1 MIAVPVLVLSMLV
14 ACPVDGLAASASGC
28 SPEVRAPRQQAAG
41 RQEPGAV
48 RVETNRGEAYYL
60 FLSARRRE
68 SEGDINGAIDLYQQ
82 AAKLDPSSG
91 DIPAELAGLYA
102 RQNRAKEAIATAES
116 ALRINPDT
124 VEAHSVLGSI
134 YAVYAQGEEPGRT
147 AVDRKAGNGYAAQA
161 ITHLEAVLNARGVT
175 ADPDL
180 LLTLGRLYLG
190 TSAFDK
196 AISVL
201 SRFNEQEPDTMEGAA
216 LLAEAYTQAG
226 RTDEA
231 ITLLERAA
239 GREPAL
245 YSPLAELY
253 ERAGRWQDAAD
264 TYRKATEQGA
274 GGPQVKR
281 RWAATLLNSQRP
293 GDLAKARDLLQQIL
307 TDNPKDV
314 RAIYLLAQA
323 QRESND
329 YAAAEATARRLIV
342 MDPGGA
348 SGPYALAQVYEQQ
361 RDSRKVVETLQP
373 VVDRIAPADAVA
385 KGIDLTPLLV
395 HLGFAYIDLD
405 QPDLAIATLQRARQG
420 AADNSTIDVGLVQA
434 QIAAKRFAQ
443 AVDLAQQARGRHPE
457 DLRLARLQADAL
469 RQDGQMDRGVSILEQ
484 VRQAHPDD
492 ATNYVALAELLM
504 SGDRNEQAASVLEQA
519 RAKFPDDLSVLF
531 DLGSAYERQKRFAD
545 AEKAFKDVLA
555 RDPLHARALN
565 YLGYMLADRGLR
577 LQESVDYIRRALQIE
592 PNNPAY
598 LDSLGWA
605 YFKMKRFDLA
615 EPSLRQAA
623 ADRPR
628 GSAVQDHWGDLL
640 LELGR
645 PDEAM
650 AAWKRALAGDGVDID
665 RPAIE
670 AKIRSAGGKA
680 GK

>member
-1 MIAVPVLVLSMLV
+1 
-14 ACPVDGLAASASGC
+14 
-28 SPEVRAPRQQAAG
+28 
-41 RQEPGAV
+41 
-48 RVETNRGEAYYL
+48 
-60 FLSARRRE
+60 
-68 SEGDINGAIDLYQQ
+68 
-82 AAKLDPSSG
+82 
-91 DIPAELAGLYA
+91 
-102 RQNRAKEAIATAES
+102 
-116 ALRINPDT
+116 
-124 VEAHSVLGSI
+124 
-134 YAVYAQGEEPGRT
+134 
-147 AVDRKAGNGYAAQA
+147 
-161 ITHLEAVLNARGVT
+161 
-175 ADPDL
+175 
-180 LLTLGRLYLG
+180 
-190 TSAFDK
+190 
-196 AISVL
+196 
-201 SRFNEQEPDTMEGAA
+201 
-216 LLAEAYTQAG
+216 
-226 RTDEA
+226 
-231 ITLLERAA
+231 
-239 GREPAL
+239 
-245 YSPLAELY
+245 
-253 ERAGRWQDAAD
+253 
-264 TYRKATEQGA
+264 
-274 GGPQVKR
+274 
-281 RWAATLLNSQRP
+281 
-293 GDLAKARDLLQQIL
+293 
-307 TDNPKDV
+307 
-314 RAIYLLAQA
+314 
-323 QRESND
+323 
-329 YAAAEATARRLIV
+329 
-342 MDPGGA
+342 
-348 SGPYALAQVYEQQ
+348 
-361 RDSRKVVETLQP
+361 
-373 VVDRIAPADAVA
+373 
-385 KGIDLTPLLV
+385 
-395 HLGFAYIDLD
+395 
-405 QPDLAIATLQRARQG
+405 
-420 AADNSTIDVGLVQA
+420 VQA

-628 GSAVQDHWGDLL
+628 GSVVQDHWGDLL

-670 AKIRSAGGKA
+670 AKIRSTGGKA